1 MGILRRSAASL
12 RVFGDELQPVEISRM
27 LGCEPTQAR
36 EKGQVVQYPSG
47 RQRTFTCGSWLFT
60 AERAEP
66 ADLDGQIRWLI
77 GQMTDDLEVWKTLT
91 ASYDIDMFCGA
102 FMQSG
107 NDGLSISSATMLAL
121 GLRGIELDLDIY
133 RPNDDDTGKLPP

>member
-1 MGILRRSAASL
+1 MGTLRQSAASL
-12 RVFGDELQPVEISRM
+12 RVFGDELKPAEISRM
-27 LGCEPTQAR
+27 LRCEPTQAR
-36 EKGQVVQYPSG
+36 EKGEVVKYPSG
-47 RQRTFTCGSWLFT
+47 RERTFTCGSWLLT

-66 ADLDGQIRWLI
+66 EDLDGQIRWLI
-77 GQMTDDLEVWKTLT
+77 GQMTDNLEVWKKLT

-121 GLRGIELDLDIY
+121 GSRGIELDLDIY
-133 RPNDDDTGKLPP
+133 SPNDDDAG